1 MDEVSLATLN
11 VVCIISAGRPECLMP
26 HTVAPHGVAVV
37 ASSNGPDVRK
47 MFKFSLVMSFQGIM
61 IDLQQNV
68 GFFSPLVFAGIQ

>member
-1 MDEVSLATLN
+1 
-11 VVCIISAGRPECLMP
+11 MP